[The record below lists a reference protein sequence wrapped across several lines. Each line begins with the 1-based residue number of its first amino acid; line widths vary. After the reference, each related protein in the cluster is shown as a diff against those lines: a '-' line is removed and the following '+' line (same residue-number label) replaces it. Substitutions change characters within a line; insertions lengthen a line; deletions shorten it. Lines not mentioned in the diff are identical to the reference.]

1 MKINC
6 DCRPTKRGNE
16 LPPIDTIPVGV
27 HSVGR
32 HGLLCW
38 LGAADRPVAAIFHVV
53 PCPTASQSTLHYSPG
68 GG

>member
-1 MKINC
+1 MVALSPV
-6 DCRPTKRGNE
+6 RRLTPRGNE

-38 LGAADRPVAAIFHVV
+38 QGATDRPVAAIFHVV
-53 PCPTASQSTLHYSPG
+53 LC
-68 GG
+68 